1 MELPPWHSRGRVLLR
16 HAAGASRRT
25 PGDNCVG
32 RAALLARRV
41 FGNKVIDRER
51 IVGVSEQPIDAAAV
65 YEVNADGLIA
75 AVWFFNA
82 D

>member
-1 MELPPWHSRGRVLLR
+1 LAFQGASASEGTTLL
-16 HAAGASRRT
+16 AASRRT
-25 PGDNCVG
+25 PGDNRVG